1 MESQMKEFEMNIE
14 TNPDD
19 GHMEFYG
26 KKSLS

>member
-1 MESQMKEFEMNIE
+1 MKEFEMQIE
-14 TNPDD
+14 TNPED